1 MKKTLKQTRRIAAIL
16 LSMCL
21 VLAMM
26 PAATFAGTGTQ
37 DLKVSA
43 DENGSFTY
51 EDGKVKITSGGSYS
65 ISMAENVKTT
75 TDSIEIGEGLGVY
88 LSLYKVSIDLSSKG
102 GEEESEDGK
111 YVALKIGKNA
121 KVTIDINSDNTLK
134 SGSASAGIELA
145 ENAELTI
152 RSFIGSASTL
162 TVIGGGSG
170 AGIGGPVG
178 SKGGKVTIE
187 DGTINATG
195 GVIGGAGID
204 AKEVIINSGVV
215 YATGGANGGA
225 GIGGS
230 FATRTGGSSENRDGG
245 TVTINN
251 GEVTAMG
258 NGGGAGI
265 GGAFFGNG
273 GTVNINGGFVVARG
287 GDGQYLGAAGIG
299 SGNAYEVPETHPD
312 YGKGNGGTVNING
325 GIVVAEGGKSGVGIG
340 GSLKGANV
348 TIKGGKV
355 SVTATGGFYSDNTK
369 RAAGIGVGP
378 QGNDPGT
385 LTIIPPERGF
395 VVNAGAGVA
404 AASAVEGSPFKAET
418 EIISLVKDKPYFNCR
433 QGQFTV
439 IGGQEGRDY
448 IFVDDVLNIKSGG
461 TYTVGMVSN
470 IPVTSDRIEVN
481 ASEAVK
487 LIFDNVNINCSSGT
501 DIAAVEINGPEKV
514 TLELRGKNKLNSGSG
529 SAGIELKN
537 NANLVITS
545 SSGGQLDTHGGYFG
559 AGIGGINNTAMEGV
573 ERSDNK
579 VVIAGGIINAT
590 GGSGGAGI
598 GGNMGCDGCDV
609 TVTGGVLTATGKG
622 GAAGIG
628 GGIGGNGGSFTITG
642 GKANAVGSTEAAG
655 IGGGLFDGYSYI
667 GGKGGTVVI
676 KGGELTAIGKSCAIG
691 AGAYLGAGMGEAKTS
706 GTITISP
713 AGAGI
718 NAWAGSS
725 ETENKVLE
733 GSTFFTSTDITDLI
747 KDKTYFYSREYVPY
761 VPPAEDDVK
770 TTTDGTTS
778 ETTTSTTIKDT
789 KTETVKNE
797 QGEDISKVTATV
809 SEKVAEKLVDAAVSN
824 KSDTVEITVK
834 SNDGNKVDSEKQT
847 EIEIPKKALESIA
860 KDTEADLVIKTDNGQ
875 VILDNKTLETIAAAA
890 EGDTVKITVNENTQL
905 KEEQKPALDI
915 IGDRGHIFDIAAI
928 IGDKRIHD
936 FRGGKAHV
944 TLPMPE
950 KLKGKDVVIIYI
962 NDKGICEILNHTM
975 ETMGAEEYIKF
986 TTSHFSN
993 FAVVEKADAE
1003 KIIEK
1008 QNADKINSLIKEAKL
1023 KATTSKTSK
1032 KNVKIKVSVKNNSSL
1047 IKEAKA
1053 MGYTV
1058 KYKYYRSTSKASKY
1072 KAVKTKT
1079 SNSYIN
1085 TTGKKGTKYY
1095 YKAKVMVYDGKTL
1108 VAQTELKQC
1117 SYGVRTWS
1125 R

>member
-16 LSMCL
+16 LCLCL
-21 VLAMM
+21 VFAMV
-26 PAATFAGTGTQ
+26 PATAFADTGTQ
-37 DLKVSA
+37 DLEVTVKKGEES
-43 DENGSFTY
+43 ENFPYGN
-51 EDGKVKITSGGSYS
+51 GKVKITSGGSYS

-75 TDSIEIGEGLGVY
+75 TDSIEIGEGLGVS
-88 LSLYKVSIDLSSKG
+88 LSLHRVSIDLSSEG
-102 GEEESEDGK
+102 GEEEKEDGK
-111 YVALKIGKNA
+111 YVALKIGEGA
-121 KVTIDINSDNTLK
+121 KVNLEIGFGGTLK
-134 SGSASAGIELA
+134 SGRASAGIELA

-152 RSFIGSASTL
+152 TSFGRSYGIL
-162 TVIGGGSG
+162 TVAGSGSG

-195 GVIGGAGID
+195 GNIGGAGID
-204 AKEVIINSGVV
+204 AREVVINDGIV

-230 FATRTGGSSENRDGG
+230 FTTRDGG
-245 TVTINN
+245 TSENRNGGIVTINN

-265 GGAFFGNG
+265 GGAFFGDG

-287 GDGQYLGAAGIG
+287 GDGQYLGGAGIG
-299 SGNAYEVPETHPD
+299 SGNAIKVAPSNPD

-325 GIVVAEGGKSGVGIG
+325 GIVVAEGGKGGAGIG

-348 TIKGGKV
+348 TIEGERV
-355 SVTATGGFYSDNTK
+355 SVTATGGWYSDNTK

-378 QGNDPGT
+378 LGNDPGT
-385 LTIIPPERGF
+385 LTIIPPKRGL

-448 IFVDDVLNIKSGG
+448 IFVDEVLNINNGG

-470 IPVTSDRIEVN
+470 IPVTSDRIKVN

-514 TLELRGKNKLNSGSG
+514 TLELKGKNSLNSG
-529 SAGIELKN
+529 AGCAGVELKN

-545 SSGGQLDTHGGYFG
+545 SSGGQLDTHGGDVG
-559 AGIGGINNTAMEGV
+559 AGIGGINNL
-573 ERSDNK
+573 ERSVNK

-590 GGSGGAGI
+590 GISGGAGI
-598 GGNMGCDGCDV
+598 GGNRGCDGCDV
-609 TVTGGVLTATGKG
+609 TVTGGTLTATGKN

-642 GKANAVGSTEAAG
+642 GKVNAIGSTAAAG
-655 IGGGLFDGYSYI
+655 IGGGYFDGHIYT
-667 GGKGGTVVI
+667 GGNGGTVVI

-691 AGAYLGAGMGEAKTS
+691 AGLDIMGETGGVKTP

-725 ETENKVLE
+725 ETENKALD
-733 GSTFFTSTDITDLI
+733 GSTFFASADITDLI

-770 TTTDGTTS
+770 TTPDGTTS
-778 ETTTSTTIKDT
+778 TTVKDT

-797 QGEDISKVTATV
+797 QGEEISKVTATV
-809 SEKVAEKLVDAAVSN
+809 SEKVADNLVEQAVSN

-834 SNDGNKVDSEKQT
+834 SNDGNKAEQT
-847 EIEIPKKALESIA
+847 EVEIPKKALESIA
-860 KDTEADLVIKTDNGQ
+860 KDTNADLVIKTDSGQ
-875 VILDNKTLETIAAAA
+875 VTLDNKTLETIAAEA
-890 EGDTVKITVNENTQL
+890 EGDTVRLVVNENTQL
-905 KEEQKPALDI
+905 KEEQKPASDV
-915 IGDRGHIFDIAAI
+915 IGKNGKLFDLKAV
-928 IGDKRIHD
+928 IGDKILHD

-944 TLPMPE
+944 TLPVPE
-950 KLKGKDVVIIYI
+950 KLKGKDIVIIYI

-975 ETMGAEEYIKF
+975 ETVGAEKYIKF

-1003 KIIEK
+1003 KLIAK
-1008 QNADKINSLIKEAKL
+1008 QNADKINSLTKEAKL
-1023 KATTSKTSK
+1023 KATTSKTAK
-1032 KNVKIKVSVKNNSSL
+1032 KSIKVKIGEAKNSNSL

-1058 KYKYYRSTSKASKY
+1058 KYKFYKSTKKASKY
-1072 KAVKTKT
+1072 KVVKTKT

-1085 TTGKKGTKYY
+1085 TKGKKGTRYY
-1095 YKAKVMVYDGKTL
+1095 YKAKVMVYDGKNL
-1108 VAQTELKQC
+1108 IAQTELKQC
-1117 SYGVRTWS
+1117 SYGARTWS
-1125 R
+1125 K

>member
-16 LSMCL
+16 LCLCL
-21 VLAMM
+21 VLAMV
-26 PAATFAGTGTQ
+26 PAAAFAGTQ
-37 DLKVSA
+37 DLEVTVKKGEES
-43 DENGSFTY
+43 ENFPYGN
-51 EDGKVKITSGGSYS
+51 GKVKITSGGSYS

-75 TDSIEIGEGLGVY
+75 TDSIEIGEGLGVS
-88 LSLYKVSIDLSSKG
+88 LSLHRVSIDLSSKG
-102 GEEESEDGK
+102 GEEEKEDGK

-121 KVTIDINSDNTLK
+121 KVNLEIGSGGTLK
-134 SGSASAGIELA
+134 SGRASAGIELA

-152 RSFIGSASTL
+152 TSFGGSYGIL
-162 TVIGGGSG
+162 TVAGGGSG

-178 SKGGKVTIE
+178 SKGGKVTIKE
-187 DGTINATG
+187 GTIYATG
-195 GVIGGAGID
+195 GNIGGAGID
-204 AKEVIINSGVV
+204 AREVVIDGGVV
-215 YATGGANGGA
+215 YATGGDLGGA

-230 FATRTGGSSENRDGG
+230 SATRDGGSSENRNGG
-245 TVTINN
+245 IVTINN

-265 GGAFFGNG
+265 GGAFFGDG
-273 GTVNINGGFVVARG
+273 GTVNINGGFVAARG
-287 GDGQYLGAAGIG
+287 GSDEYLGGAGIG
-299 SGNAYEVPETHPD
+299 SGNAFEVQEPHPEH
-312 YGKGNGGTVNING
+312 GKGNGGTVNING
-325 GIVVAEGGKSGVGIG
+325 GTVVAEGGKGCVGIG
-340 GSLKGANV
+340 GSLKGADV
-348 TIKGGKV
+348 TITGGRV
-355 SVTATGGFYSDNTK
+355 SVTATGGWYSDNTK

-378 QGNDPGT
+378 RGKDLGT
-385 LTIIPPERGF
+385 LKLVPPERGL

-481 ASEAVK
+481 ASEAVE

-501 DIAAVEINGPEKV
+501 DIAAVEINGPKKV
-514 TLELRGKNKLNSGSG
+514 TLELKGKNSLNSG
-529 SAGIELKN
+529 AGCAGVELKN

-545 SSGGQLDTHGGYFG
+545 SSGGQLDACSDDG
-559 AGIGGINNTAMEGV
+559 AGIGGINNTESAGSK
-573 ERSDNK
+573 RSVNK
-579 VVIAGGIINAT
+579 VVIKGGIINAT
-590 GGSGGAGI
+590 GISGGAGI
-598 GGNMGCDGCDV
+598 GGNRGCDGCDV
-609 TVTGGVLTATGKG
+609 TVTGGTLTATGKN

-642 GKANAVGSTEAAG
+642 GKVNAIGSTAAAG
-655 IGGGLFDGYSYI
+655 IGGGYFERYNYT
-667 GGKGGTVVI
+667 GGNGGTVVI

-691 AGAYLGAGMGEAKTS
+691 AGAYLGAGMGETKTS

-733 GSTFFTSTDITDLI
+733 GSTFFSSAEITDLI

-761 VPPAEDDVK
+761 VPPADDDVK
-770 TTTDGTTS
+770 TTPDGTTS
-778 ETTTSTTIKDT
+778 TTVKDT
-789 KTETVKNE
+789 RTETVKNE
-797 QGEDISKVTATV
+797 QGEEISKVTATV
-809 SEKVAEKLVDAAVSN
+809 SEKVADNLVDAAVSN

-834 SNDGNKVDSEKQT
+834 SNDGNKAEQT
-847 EIEIPKKALESIA
+847 EVEIPKKALESIA
-860 KDTEADLVIKTDNGQ
+860 KETNASLVVKTDSGQ
-875 VILDNKTLETIAAAA
+875 VTLDNRTLETIAAEA
-890 EGDTVKITVNENTQL
+890 EGETVKIIVNENTQL
-905 KEEQKPALDI
+905 KEEQKPASDV
-915 IGDRGHIFDIAAI
+915 IGKNGKLFDLKAV
-928 IGDKRIHD
+928 IGDKNLHD

-944 TLPMPE
+944 ILPIPE
-950 KLKGKDVVIIYI
+950 KLKGKDIVIIYI
-962 NDKGICEILNHTM
+962 NDKGICEILNHTI
-975 ETMGAEEYIKF
+975 ETVGAEKYIKF

-1003 KIIEK
+1003 KIIAK
-1008 QNADKINSLIKEAKL
+1008 QNADKINSLTKEAKL
-1023 KATTSKTSK
+1023 KATTSKTAK
-1032 KNVKIKVSVKNNSSL
+1032 KSIKVKIGEARNSKSL

-1058 KYKYYRSTSKASKY
+1058 KYKFYKSTKKASKY
-1072 KAVKTKT
+1072 KAVKTRT

-1085 TTGKKGTKYY
+1085 TKGKKGTRYY
-1095 YKAKVMVYDGKTL
+1095 YKVKVMVYDGKNL
-1108 VAQTELKQC
+1108 IAQTELKQC
-1117 SYGVRTWS
+1117 SYGARTWS
-1125 R
+1125 K